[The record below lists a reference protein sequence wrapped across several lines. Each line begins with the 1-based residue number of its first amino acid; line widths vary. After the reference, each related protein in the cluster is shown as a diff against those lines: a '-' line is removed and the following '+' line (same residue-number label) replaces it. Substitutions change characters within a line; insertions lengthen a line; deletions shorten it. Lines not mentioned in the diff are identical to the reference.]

1 MHEEVIVSGFGGQG
15 ALFAGQLL
23 AYTGLDD
30 GYHVTW
36 IPSYGPEMRG
46 GTAHCTVILSD
57 DDIGSPII
65 REPTI
70 CIVMNPPSMEKYD
83 PLVKPGGLLVV
94 NSTLVRSESSRG
106 DLAVLYVPA
115 NELAAELGN
124 VKMANVVL
132 LGAMLGAKEI
142 LPVDSVKRTLDRHI
156 PKRRQYN
163 VQPNKLAL
171 DRGLAFAQGLA
182 FKTIGRVGATSKE
195 PQGSPSTPLSSTTT
209 GA

>member
-30 GYHVTW
+30 GYHVSW

-70 CIVMNPPSMEKYD
+70 CIVMNPPSMEKYN
-83 PLVKPGGLLVV
+83 PLVKAGGLLIV
-94 NSTLVRSESSRG
+94 NSTLVRSKSSRE
-106 DLAVLYVPA
+106 DITTVYVPA

-132 LGAMLGAKEI
+132 LGAMLGMREI
-142 LPVDSVKRTLDRHI
+142 LALGSVKRTLDEHI
-156 PKRRQYN
+156 PKRRKHII
-163 VQPNKLAL
+163 QPNKRAL
-171 DRGLAFAQGLA
+171 DRGLAYAQDRRSTA
-182 FKTIGRVGATSKE
+182 AGRS
-195 PQGSPSTPLSSTTT
+195 GS
-209 GA
+209 G